1 MTTLASQ
8 VLSRIA
14 AERACRCQRARR
26 APRRPVCQTT
36 CLVPPAGQVA
46 FFRAL
51 GNILMDSH
59 ELVAVPCPECSCS
72 PVEVL
77 MTMHSGRRFLWC
89 PQCRA
94 IWAVDTWVLNRPAS
108 SAEQPPKVIAFGPL
122 SGRRPF

>member
-1 MTTLASQ
+1 M
-8 VLSRIA
+8 
-14 AERACRCQRARR
+14 
-26 APRRPVCQTT
+26 
-36 CLVPPAGQVA
+36 PAGASYSTPLRVPDDLPGSSRA
-46 FFRAL
+46 GRYFRIL
-51 GNILMDSH
+51 GNILMDSP
-59 ELVAVPCPECSCS
+59 ELVAVPCPECGCS

-108 SAEQPPKVIAFGPL
+108 ITEQPPKVIAFGPL

>member
-1 MTTLASQ
+1 M
-8 VLSRIA
+8 
-14 AERACRCQRARR
+14 
-26 APRRPVCQTT
+26 PM
-36 CLVPPAGQVA
+36 PAGASRSTPPRVPDDLLGSSSRA
-46 FFRAL
+46 GRFFRTL
-51 GNILMDSH
+51 GNILMHSP
-59 ELVAVPCPECSCS
+59 ELVAVPCPECGCS

-108 SAEQPPKVIAFGPL
+108 ITEQPPKVIAFGPL